1 MNSLPGAHTFLD
13 VSWYPKRDDERTFY
27 YLPGAPVPERD
38 GQGRPTLQLWEMG
51 GKARLQFGVRL
62 TVEGEVL
69 ESLRREIASV
79 MGLSNPAVIRLA
91 PAPFSVTAVEFVAHD
106 GEGRDRVLDS
116 RTSSGYPPFNTLFN
130 VSLDEPHAARAEEAI
145 RGGRDLLKVRY
156 ALSLPVEVTAQS
168 TVEGDVRADIEALAS
183 GPTAEVKSETISKR
197 GGSQSGGGSS
207 TYQVE
212 EYYSESSSSS
222 SSSTTIIRRHTS
234 GGGAAAAA
242 EEPRRQ
248 TISLEQ
254 CRARV
259 ERALQ
264 EGRLRL
270 TRAGDAEAP
279 GALVEEADEEA
290 REKAAGRLLDMI
302 TTSAQPQRAGASLT
316 ATAARTAEIRIPL
329 TRSADISS
337 WFAAGDAADHI
348 RRTS

>member
-38 GQGRPTLQLWEMG
+38 AQGRPTLQLWEIG
-51 GKARLQFGVRL
+51 RKARLQFGIRL

-69 ESLRREIASV
+69 ENLRREIASV
-79 MGLSNPAVIRLA
+79 MGFSNPAVIRLA
-91 PAPFSVTAVEFVAHD
+91 PPPLSVTAVEFVAHD
-106 GEGRDRVLDS
+106 GEGNDRVLDS

-145 RGGRDLLKVRY
+145 RGQRDLLKVRY
-156 ALSLPVEVTAQS
+156 ALSLPVEVAAQS

-183 GPTAEVKSETISKR
+183 GQTAEEKSKVSSAR
-197 GGSQSGGGSS
+197 ARSSSGADGS

-212 EYYSESSSSS
+212 EYYSESSFSS

-234 GGGAAAAA
+234 GGDAKAPGEA
-242 EEPRRQ
+242 RRQ

-270 TRAGDAEAP
+270 TRTGDAEAP
-279 GALVEEADEEA
+279 GALVEEAHEEA
-290 REKAAGRLLDMI
+290 REKAARMLLDMA
-302 TTSAQPQRAGASLT
+302 TTSAQPQRASASLT
-316 ATAARTAEIRIPL
+316 ATAARTAAIQIPL

-337 WFAAGDAADHI
+337 WFAAGDAANHI